1 MEKETDTKMKAKKKV
16 ILRQSLC
23 GPQSLKQ
30 FLSGALQKFQFS
42 SVQFSCSVMSNSLRP
57 H

>member
-1 MEKETDTKMKAKKKV
+1 MEKETDAKMKAKKKEV

-42 SVQFSCSVMSNSLRP
+42 SVQFSCSVVSDSL
-57 H
+57 